1 MIKTNRKQLTMEE
14 LDLVFNEFTP
24 EQKRICRE
32 EEIQM
37 TFIKNLIK
45 ARKDKGLSQQNLA
58 DITGLTQQ
66 VISAFEQCDR
76 KPTLPNLI
84 KYLLGIGIDINK
96 LFD

>member
-1 MIKTNRKQLTMEE
+1 MKKKVKELTMEE
-14 LDLVFNEFTP
+14 LEQVLKEFTP
-24 EQKRICRE
+24 EQKRICKE
-32 EEIQM
+32 EEVQM
-37 TFIKNLIK
+37 IFIKNLIRV
-45 ARKDKGLSQQNLA
+45 RKEKGLSQQNLA

-66 VISAFEQCDR
+66 VISSFEQCDR